1 MKVSVQKVCKKYGNQ
16 KVLDEIS
23 FDLKAGEIVGLLGPN
38 GAGKS
43 TLMKILSSSI
53 YPTSGNVFI
62 NGMEIKNQTLAIK
75 KLIGY
80 LPENNPLYPNMFI
93 REYLNFCAG
102 FYELGKKKNARIDEM
117 IVLTGLTKEINKKIG
132 LLSKGYKQRVGLA
145 QALLH
150 DPQFLILDEPTS
162 GLDPN
167 QLIEIRKLIKSFSQ
181 NKTVLFSSHIMQE
194 IEALCDRIIIIDE
207 GKIIADDTSLST
219 IQSAQKNELVLV
231 EFDIEIDKELIERF
245 FKDAHVNSI
254 NSKTWAI
261 DSLKVEA
268 VIKEIN
274 VFANRHNLTIISLQ
288 KEKRSLEEIF
298 QELTNKT

>member
-1 MKVSVQKVCKKYGNQ
+1 MMIRVQKVCKEYGSQ
-16 KVLDEIS
+16 KALDDIS
-23 FDLKAGEIVGLLGPN
+23 FELKAGEIVGLLGPN

-53 YPTSGNVFI
+53 YATSGNVFF
-62 NGMEIKNQTLAIK
+62 NGMEIKNQSLATK
-75 KLIGY
+75 QLTGY
-80 LPENNPLYPNMFI
+80 LPEHNPLYPGMYI

-102 FYELGKKKNARIDEM
+102 FYKLGKKKDTRIDEI

-132 LLSKGYKQRVGLA
+132 VLSKGYKQRVGLA

-167 QLIEIRKLIKSFSQ
+167 QLKEIRGLIKSFSL

-194 IEALCDRIIIIDE
+194 VEALCDRIIIIDE
-207 GKIIADDTSLST
+207 GKIIADDTNLN
-219 IQSAQKNELVLV
+219 IVQSKQKNELIVV
-231 EFDIEIDKELIERF
+231 EFDVAIDKELFETFLNLRVD
-245 FKDAHVNSI
+245 KI
-254 NSKTWAI
+254 NNKIWAI
-261 DSLKVEA
+261 DSKDSGT

-274 VFANRHNLTIISLQ
+274 LFANKYNLSIISLQ
-288 KEKRSLEEIF
+288 KEKRILEEIF
-298 QELTNKT
+298 RELTKKA